1 MLRHRPCCNAAESVV
16 LSRLSAG
23 FFFGLR
29 CTKIVTFG
37 CFPRLLHLLCYYD
50 SGYKLFLL
58 FEICSGFYDVIVFGD
73 FSDTRPLTRKN
84 SSVFA

>member
-1 MLRHRPCCNAAESVV
+1 MPKESFN
-16 LSRLSAG
+16 SNPPPSETG
-23 FFFGLR
+23 DSDSD
-29 CTKIVTFG
+29 
-37 CFPRLLHLLCYYD
+37 D